1 MNILELAGF
10 YSNYGSNFIP
20 TLENLDKKLNALGHH
35 TFYIF
40 SNRNLSKKFYEWE
53 IPFAERHN
61 TKLMNF
67 RSYSFVRQAVSFIK
81 QNQIDIVHA
90 HFCPSIFLS
99 MIKRRCK
106 GVLFLEHIH
115 SCPYN
120 NKKTFKA
127 FLKRARNFYFLD
139 RTIPK
144 ICISN
149 SMMPM
154 VKYSFPKQN
163 VISCINAI
171 DFSRLKKS
179 SRNNSDGFN
188 VLLFG
193 YNYYVKGVDVAIK
206 AVLNAKKV
214 IKDIHLDIVMGNNL
228 LKNKER
234 IIKEFGEIPDCV
246 SVLEPTHDI
255 VSLYNGHKIFLN
267 ASRSEGGSYAILEA
281 YYCGSLCVVSDV
293 PATKE
298 SNLPGVIYFKSEND
312 DDLTQA
318 LLSAYSIKDNYN
330 NDVDY
335 VAENFSVENWSKN
348 IIKIM
353 RLNEKTEER

>member
-20 TLENLDKKLNALGHH
+20 TLENLDKKLNSLGHH

-53 IPFAERHN
+53 IPFAEKHN
-61 TKLMNF
+61 TTLMNF
-67 RSYSFVRQAVSFIK
+67 RSYSFVKNVVSFIK
-81 QNQIDIVHA
+81 KNQINIVHA

-106 GVLFLEHIH
+106 DVLFLEHIH

-127 FLKRARNFYFLD
+127 FIKRVRNYLFLD
-139 RTIPK
+139 KTILK

-154 VKYSFPKQN
+154 VKYSFPKQK

-171 DFSRLKKS
+171 DFTRLKKS
-179 SRNNSDGFN
+179 IRNDSNGFN

-206 AVLNAKKV
+206 AVMKARKIIN
-214 IKDIHLDIVMGNNL
+214 DIHLDIVMGNNL
-228 LKNKER
+228 LENKQR

-255 VSLYNGHKIFLN
+255 VSLYNSHKVFLN

-298 SNLPGVIYFKSEND
+298 SNLPGVIYFESEVD
-312 DDLTQA
+312 DDLMKS
-318 LLSAYSIKDNYN
+318 LLYAYSIKDNYQN
-330 NDVDY
+330 NVDY
-335 VAENFSVENWSKN
+335 VAESFSVDNWSKN
-348 IIKIM
+348 IIQIM
-353 RLNEKTEER
+353 QLDKKTSES